1 MGTARLFTDHFR
13 LFGLKQGE
21 ISLRHSLSRIKKINV
36 ESSVEETGGERGE
49 RVESVTVKRCVFKKR
64 QLYSDTWSGDA
75 ADVSNSR
82 A

>member
-1 MGTARLFTDHFR
+1 M
-13 LFGLKQGE
+13 
-21 ISLRHSLSRIKKINV
+21 SRIKKINV
-36 ESSVEETGGERGE
+36 ESSVEETGGKREERE
-49 RVESVTVKRCVFKKR
+49 RVKSVTVKRCVFKKR